1 MRATHAPGTQE
12 NRFAAYMNSLAQ
24 AAEHADREEPLK
36 AYCKGLLLPGERKS
50 VEPMAARLAPENV
63 RQMHQSLHHVVADS
77 PWDDELVLSRVRQNV
92 LPALQKNSEIEAWI
106 IDDTGFAKKGTHSVG
121 VTRQYCGQ
129 LGKQDNCRV
138 AVSLSIATATSSL
151 PIAWRLYLPEIWA
164 KDRQRRK
171 QAGIPSDIGFETKPQ
186 IALKQIRKAVE
197 DGMPTAPVLA
207 DAAYGNDSQF
217 RTTITELGLTY
228 MVGVQSS
235 TTVWKPGEAP
245 LEKKPWK
252 GQGRP
257 TSLLRRD
264 KNHQPV
270 SVKQVAVS
278 LASAAWRNVSWREGS
293 QQTLRSRFAAVRVRP
308 AHRDTWRSQP
318 HPEEWLLMEWPRGDA
333 EPTKYWLSTL
343 GETLPLKQLVYRAK
357 HRWIIERDYQ
367 ELKQELGLGHYEG
380 RGWRGFHHH
389 ATLCIA
395 AYGFLVAERN
405 RFSPS
410 AAIDNLELSLP
421 TIPSNFQPRGSR
433 PSRAPQSTLD
443 RHASN

>member
-1 MRATHAPGTQE
+1 
-12 NRFAAYMNSLAQ
+12 
-24 AAEHADREEPLK
+24 
-36 AYCKGLLLPGERKS
+36 
-50 VEPMAARLAPENV
+50 MAARLAPDNV

-77 PWDDELVLSRVRQNV
+77 PWDDELVLRQVRQSV
-92 LPALQKNSEIEAWI
+92 LPAMERNGDIEAWI
-106 IDDTGFAKKGTHSVG
+106 VDDTGFAKKGTHSVG
-121 VTRQYCGQ
+121 VARQYCGQ

-138 AVSLSIATATSSL
+138 AVSLSIATASSSL
-151 PIAWRLYLPEIWA
+151 PIAWRVYLPEIWA

-171 QAGIPSDIGFETKPQ
+171 KAGVPSDILFETKVQ
-186 IALKQIRKAVE
+186 IALKQIEKAVE
-197 DGMPTAPVLA
+197 DGISTATVLA
-207 DAAYGNDSQF
+207 DAGYGNDSHF
-217 RTTITELGLTY
+217 RTRITELGLTY

-235 TTVWKPGEAP
+235 ATVWRPGEAP
-245 LEKKPWK
+245 LKKKTWNGK
-252 GQGRP
+252 GRP

-270 SVKQVAVS
+270 SVKQLAMS
-278 LASAAWRNVSWREGS
+278 LSPEAWHDVSWREGS
-293 QQTLRSRFAAVRVRP
+293 QEKLRSRFAALRIRP

-318 HPEEWLLMEWPRGDA
+318 HPEEWLLIEWPQGEA
-333 EPTKYWLSTL
+333 EPSKYWLSTL
-343 GETLPLKQLVYRAK
+343 PQHSSLKQLVCRAK

-410 AAIDNLELSLP
+410 ASVHNLELSLP
-421 TIPSNFQPRGSR
+421 KLPKKFRPRGSR
-433 PSRAPQSTLD
+433 SPRASQSALH
-443 RHASN
+443 RHAAH

>member
-1 MRATHAPGTQE
+1 
-12 NRFAAYMNSLAQ
+12 
-24 AAEHADREEPLK
+24 
-36 AYCKGLLLPGERKS
+36 
-50 VEPMAARLAPENV
+50 
-63 RQMHQSLHHVVADS
+63 
-77 PWDDELVLSRVRQNV
+77 
-92 LPALQKNSEIEAWI
+92 
-106 IDDTGFAKKGTHSVG
+106 
-121 VTRQYCGQ
+121 
-129 LGKQDNCRV
+129 
-138 AVSLSIATATSSL
+138 
-151 PIAWRLYLPEIWA
+151 LYLPEIWA
-164 KDRQRRK
+164 NDRQRRK

-197 DGMPTAPVLA
+197 DGIPTAPVLT
-207 DAAYGNDSQF
+207 DVAYGNDSQF

-278 LASAAWRNVSWREGS
+278 LASTAWHNVSWREGS

-343 GETLPLKQLVYRAK
+343 GENLSLKQLVYRAK

-421 TIPSNFQPRGSR
+421 KIPSNFQPRGSR

-443 RHASN
+443 RHAAN

>member
-1 MRATHAPGTQE
+1 
-12 NRFAAYMNSLAQ
+12 
-24 AAEHADREEPLK
+24 
-36 AYCKGLLLPGERKS
+36 LPG
-50 VEPMAARLAPENV
+50 
-63 RQMHQSLHHVVADS
+63 DC
-77 PWDDELVLSRVRQNV
+77 
-92 LPALQKNSEIEAWI
+92 I
-106 IDDTGFAKKGTHSVG
+106 F
-121 VTRQYCGQ
+121 
-129 LGKQDNCRV
+129 
-138 AVSLSIATATSSL
+138 
-151 PIAWRLYLPEIWA
+151 EIWA
-164 KDRQRRK
+164 NVGNG
-171 QAGIPSDIGFETKPQ
+171 AGAAFLPISVSNEAQ

-197 DGMPTAPVLA
+197 DGTPTAPVLA

-278 LASAAWRNVSWREGS
+278 LASTAWRNVSWREGS

-343 GETLPLKQLVYRAK
+343 GENLSLKQLVYRAK
-357 HRWIIERDYQ
+357 HR
-367 ELKQELGLGHYEG
+367 
-380 RGWRGFHHH
+380 
-389 ATLCIA
+389 
-395 AYGFLVAERN
+395 
-405 RFSPS
+405 
-410 AAIDNLELSLP
+410 
-421 TIPSNFQPRGSR
+421 
-433 PSRAPQSTLD
+433 
-443 RHASN
+443 